1 MNAAASRVPSATI
14 AAERDV
20 VLDKIRKGLRNE
32 PPWITQL
39 REHRWSSDAQRK
51 ELLDRFASQHD
62 PDVEWVIWTALDP
75 NPDLRAAGI
84 ALLKKRG
91 DREAY
96 PAIASLLQ
104 TKSEAARRAV
114 LRFIKDLA
122 GTDLPGVLLELASTG
137 DDRTRL
143 ATIELTAGA
152 TGEIVFEVARRT
164 IQSPSPAVRARAL
177 RLVSETEFPGGSA
190 TAARLAVPLLQDEN
204 SEIRLAAL
212 AVLERH
218 PNESSFPD
226 LLQMARTGDARVMH
240 AAFGA
245 LVRLLPNAKADHMPE
260 IVPLLADGLP
270 AVRAGAIALLQG
282 AAPAVAA
289 RRFVEHFHGAFVW
302 VRDRALDTTREG
314 LPEFPPALIALCED
328 ADTILAKAAG
338 EMTMALEDPRAIPV
352 WLRLVDDP
360 DYWIRARAI
369 EILGQ
374 KGLGRTDVLMKLLA
388 ALDVPE
394 IAISAASALGEMGD
408 PKAAGPLLDAFK
420 KAQDRTDLQIELIEA
435 MGSLARTE
443 PRIVPLLGKI
453 AQTPQIDA
461 TVREKAR
468 RTVERVQ
475 SAAAGVPAPIEDD
488 EEGLELPRAEG
499 EEAGLKQML
508 LDAVRAGASDFHLAT
523 GFVPHRRV
531 QGRLQPVDT
540 PTVTRKKAQI
550 LIREIISDGEWE
562 RLEQERH
569 LDVSLRIPRV
579 GRFRA
584 NFFSQRSGFDAAFR
598 VISRVLP
605 KLEDLGLPPSV
616 ADILKFKQ
624 GLVLVT
630 GPAGCGKSTTLAA
643 MIDRL
648 NETRPCHIITIE
660 DPVEFVH
667 PPKLALVNQRQV
679 PRDTASFARALRAA
693 LRQDPDVIM
702 VGELRDLDTIHLAV
716 TAAETGHLVF
726 GTLHTSQAT
735 ATIDRMISS
744 FPPGQQ
750 GQIRVM
756 LADSVRAVISQF
768 LLPRRDGQGR
778 VAAFEILRTTHA
790 VSALIREGKTF
801 QIPSLVQ
808 TGKLHGM
815 QTMDQAL
822 LQLCEAER
830 IEPDVALE
838 KALKTELFEGLVAE
852 RRRELE

>member
-1 MNAAASRVPSATI
+1 M
-14 AAERDV
+14 
-20 VLDKIRKGLRNE
+20 VLEKIRKGLRSE
-32 PPWITQL
+32 PPWLTQL

-51 ELLDRFASQHD
+51 ELLDRFSSQHD

-84 ALLKKRG
+84 ALLKKRR

-96 PAIASLLQ
+96 PAIASLLH
-104 TKSEAARRAV
+104 TKSDAVRRAV
-114 LRFIKDLA
+114 LRFIRDLA
-122 GTDLPGVLLELASTG
+122 GAELPGVLLELATTG

-143 ATIELTAGA
+143 ATLELSAGSS
-152 TGEIVFEVARRT
+152 GEVAFEVARRT
-164 IQSPSPAVRARAL
+164 IQSPSPAVRAGAL
-177 RLVSETEFPGGSA
+177 RLVSETNFPGGSA
-190 TAARLAVPLLQDEN
+190 SAARLAVPLLQDEN

-218 PNESSFPD
+218 PSESTFPD
-226 LLQMARTGDARVMH
+226 LLQMARTGDERVMH

-245 LVRLLPNAKADHMPE
+245 LLRLIPNAKADHTPE
-260 IVPLLADGLP
+260 IVPLLSDGLP
-270 AVRAGAIALLQG
+270 AVRAGAITLLQG
-282 AAPAVAA
+282 AAPAIVG

-314 LPEFPPALIALCED
+314 LPEFAPALIALCED
-328 ADTILAKAAG
+328 PDGTLAKAAS
-338 EMTMALEDPRAIPV
+338 EMSLALEDPRAIPV

-360 DYWIRARAI
+360 DYWVRARAI
-369 EILGQ
+369 ELLGQ
-374 KGLGRTDVLMKLLA
+374 NGHGRPEVLPKLLV

-394 IAISAASALGEMGD
+394 IAIPAAAALGEMGD
-408 PKAAGPLLDAFK
+408 PRAAGPLLEAFK
-420 KAQDRTDLQIELIEA
+420 KAQARADLQVELIEA
-435 MGSLARTE
+435 MGTLARVE

-461 TVREKAR
+461 KVREKAR
-468 RTVERVQ
+468 RTVELAQ
-475 SAAAGVPAPIEDD
+475 SAAEGASASIEDD
-488 EEGLELPRAEG
+488 EEGPELPRAEG

-508 LDAVRAGASDFHLAT
+508 SDAVRAGASDFHLAT

-531 QGRLQPVDT
+531 QGRLEPVDI
-540 PTVTRKKAQI
+540 PTVTRKRAQI
-550 LIREIISDGEWE
+550 LVKEMLSDAEWKQ
-562 RLEQERH
+562 LEEERH
-569 LDVSLRIPRV
+569 LDVALRIPRV

-598 VISRVLP
+598 VISRVIP

-616 ADILKFKQ
+616 VDLLRMTQ

-660 DPVEFVH
+660 DPVEYVH
-667 PPKLALVNQRQV
+667 LPKLALVNQRQV

-693 LRQDPDVIM
+693 LREDPDVIM
-702 VGELRDLDTIHLAV
+702 VGELRDLETISLAV
-716 TAAETGHLVF
+716 TASETGHLVF
-726 GTLHTSQAT
+726 GTLHTSHSA
-735 ATIDRMISS
+735 ATIDRIISS

-756 LADSVRAVISQF
+756 LADSLKAVISQV
-768 LLPRRDGQGR
+768 LLPRRDERGR
-778 VAAFEILRTTHA
+778 VAAFEILRTTQA
-790 VSALIREGKTF
+790 VAALIRDGKTF
-801 QIPSLVQ
+801 QIPSIVQ

-822 LQLCEAER
+822 LQLCEAEL
-830 IEPDVALE
+830 IEPELALE
-838 KALKTELFEGLVAE
+838 KALKAELFEGLVAE